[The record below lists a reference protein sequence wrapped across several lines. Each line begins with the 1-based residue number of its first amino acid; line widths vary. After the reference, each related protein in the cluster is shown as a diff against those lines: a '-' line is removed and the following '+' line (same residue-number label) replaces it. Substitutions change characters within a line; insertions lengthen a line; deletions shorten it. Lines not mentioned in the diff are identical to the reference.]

1 MSMKI
6 CAMAGTTGGLIL
18 ACAVAMPIGTAEAQD
33 QSSSRTRT
41 LTRSVKA
48 GQEVGL
54 GFAVRWNAKCEP
66 VLPKLT
72 IAKPPSHGSLCGR
85 AITVTPQKNVTG
97 DDQTCVGKRM
107 RALQLVYMPSSDYSG
122 ADTVDYI
129 IELPRVQLTT
139 HVDIQVIPNDAAT
152 KTLIPNNESAPGK
165 AGDAIVPC
173 APHMSQ
179 TTNNRV
185 ITL

>member
-1 MSMKI
+1 
-6 CAMAGTTGGLIL
+6 
-18 ACAVAMPIGTAEAQD
+18 
-33 QSSSRTRT
+33 
-41 LTRSVKA
+41 
-48 GQEVGL
+48 
-54 GFAVRWNAKCEP
+54 
-66 VLPKLT
+66 
-72 IAKPPSHGSLCGR
+72 
-85 AITVTPQKNVTG
+85 
-97 DDQTCVGKRM
+97 
-107 RALQLVYMPSSDYSG
+107 MPSSDYSG